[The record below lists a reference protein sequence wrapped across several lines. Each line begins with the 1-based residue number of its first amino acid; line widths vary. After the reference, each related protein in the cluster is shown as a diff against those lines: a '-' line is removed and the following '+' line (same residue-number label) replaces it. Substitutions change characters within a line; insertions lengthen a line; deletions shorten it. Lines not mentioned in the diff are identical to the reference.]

1 MGDLVETGGSGLV
14 GLLHGKNGEIS
25 IPKPFEKDIF
35 LFDTYVAGTT
45 HIEGI
50 EELEPLLN
58 VDDRLAFFREPDNR
72 YDTQAIVIKTVDGVK
87 NGYVPK
93 QDNVIFA
100 RLMDAGK
107 LLFGKIT
114 SKEKKGSWV
123 KNYIKVFL
131 HE

>member
-1 MGDLVETGGSGLV
+1 MSDIIKSQGNDLV
-14 GLLHGKNGEIS
+14 GLLHGKGGQLT

-50 EELEPLLN
+50 EELAEHLN
-58 VDDRLAFFREPDNR
+58 IDDRLDFFREPDNP
-72 YDTQAIVIKTVDGVK
+72 YDKKAIVIKAVNGVK
-87 NGYVPK
+87 IGYVPK
-93 QDNVIFA
+93 ADNVVFS

-114 SKEKKGSWV
+114 HKEIKGSWV
-123 KNYIKVFL
+123 KIDINLFL

>member
-1 MGDLVETGGSGLV
+1 MGDLVKTSGGGLV
-14 GLLHGKNGEIS
+14 GLLHGKNGEIL

-35 LFDTYVAGTT
+35 LFDTYIAGTT

-50 EELEPLLN
+50 EELEPHLN
-58 VDDRLAFFREPDNR
+58 VDDRLEFFREPDNR
-72 YDTQAIVIKTVDGVK
+72 YDKQAIVIKTIDGVK
-87 NGYVPK
+87 IGYVPK

-123 KNYIKVFL
+123 KIYIKVFL